1 MIYAKNYSVFFSF
14 LWCDLGAKFMIC
26 FLNSSNDESRVIG
39 LIETNQTNAGIIFL
53 GFLALAFFIDLMER
67 K

>member
-1 MIYAKNYSVFFSF
+1 MF
-14 LWCDLGAKFMIC
+14 
-26 FLNSSNDESRVIG
+26 FLNSSNESRVIG